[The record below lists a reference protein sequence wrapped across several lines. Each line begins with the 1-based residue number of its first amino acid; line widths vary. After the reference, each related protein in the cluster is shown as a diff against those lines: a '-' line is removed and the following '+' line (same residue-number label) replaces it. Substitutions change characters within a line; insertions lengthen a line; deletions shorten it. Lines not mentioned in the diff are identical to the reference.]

1 MPIPLGY
8 SRHVLIGHLSGGE
21 IFQTGFWVSEA
32 PSDAAATTADAQAVA
47 TYLNAHWADT
57 GSPVSLL
64 DSASGYDSIKV
75 YSYPNGGP
83 DASYVGEANLT
94 GAVGTGTQ
102 SLPDQC
108 ALVISLH
115 TGMSGRRHKGRMYL
129 PMTKGTVA
137 TGGQLAGSLVN
148 NYATWWATTFG
159 GINSAVSPG
168 FAVVLSQVAGSA
180 QRVTEVAVDTR
191 VDIQRRRADRIVP
204 AATAT
209 AAV

>member
-8 SRHVLIGHLSGGE
+8 SRHVLSGHLSGGE

-47 TYLNAHWADT
+47 TYLNAHWIDP

-64 DSASGYDSIKV
+64 DSAAGYDKITV

-83 DASYVGEANLT
+83 DASYVGEAALT
-94 GAVGTGTQ
+94 GAVGSGTQ

-108 ALVISLH
+108 ALVVSLH
-115 TGMSGRRHKGRMYL
+115 TGMSGRRHKGRMYT

-137 TGGQLAGSLVN
+137 TGGQLAGSFTN
-148 NYATWWATTFG
+148 NVATWWGATFA
-159 GINSAVSPG
+159 GINSAVAPG
-168 FAVVLSQVAGSA
+168 FVVVLSQIAGSA
-180 QRVTEVAVDTR
+180 QRVTSVAVDTR
-191 VDIQRRRADRIVP
+191 VDIQRRRADRITP
-204 AATAT
+204 ATTSTAT
-209 AAV
+209 V